1 MAEMNWRKRAGV
13 LLSILVLTLMDLS
26 INKARAGEQT
36 NTTGLMDE
44 AWVLPRPAATR
55 RRSTVLTGGAQA
67 APRPAATLKRS
78 TVPMAGGLAPQR
90 HQANAKAK
98 TL

>member
-1 MAEMNWRKRAGV
+1 MDEMSWGQGGAV
-13 LLSILVLTLMDLS
+13 LLSTLVITLVSLS
-26 INKARAGEQT
+26 INQARAGEQT

-78 TVPMAGGLAPQR
+78 TVPMAGGLAPQP
-90 HQANAKAK
+90 
-98 TL
+98 

>member
-13 LLSILVLTLMDLS
+13 LLSILVLTLMGLS

-36 NTTGLMDE
+36 RYYGPDG
-44 AWVLPRPAATR
+44 
-55 RRSTVLTGGAQA
+55 TGGAQA

-78 TVPMAGGLAPQR
+78 TVPMAGGLAPQP
-90 HQANAKAK
+90 
-98 TL
+98 